1 VVVKIIIIIIV
12 VVMRSGEKAAD
23 LRMAADDQTALCI
36 RVMVSMSA
44 IVETPRPSSDTSGS
58 DTAIYAE
65 TALYR
70 VITLE
75 TQKKS
80 RTFLDDLSGK
90 INPNSPW
97 TSRMKNELQ
106 YEWSTAKLYDDLK
119 TLTCTSQFMHSSHQ
133 SLATSILLDR
143 HNQIPWPALL
153 LPDCGLF
160 PDFSLTLAEFRD
172 ISMFPK
178 IPDPVCKFYAIIF
191 AFILKLVVVVVST

>member
-1 VVVKIIIIIIV
+1 MSILATVLGISLSSCSWHAFIRPINYLHTINITVVVKIIIIIIV

-44 IVETPRPSSDTSGS
+44 IVETPRPSSDTSGR

-80 RTFLDDLSGK
+80 RTFIDDLSGK
-90 INPNSPW
+90 INPNSP
-97 TSRMKNELQ
+97 
-106 YEWSTAKLYDDLK
+106 
-119 TLTCTSQFMHSSHQ
+119 
-133 SLATSILLDR
+133 
-143 HNQIPWPALL
+143 
-153 LPDCGLF
+153 
-160 PDFSLTLAEFRD
+160 
-172 ISMFPK
+172 
-178 IPDPVCKFYAIIF
+178 
-191 AFILKLVVVVVST
+191 